1 MSRIPSLVASLLVP
15 VLALAV
21 SHPAW
26 AQAPSAVGGS
36 SQPADAAAGERL
48 PVRRVVLY
56 KSGVGYFEHIGRV
69 RDSQTVSITLT
80 SGQLDDV
87 LRSLTTVDLGDG
99 RVTGITFNSSAPLE
113 QRLRTLN
120 LPLGP
125 TTTKREL
132 LQALRGT
139 RVEVQGAGAAVAGR
153 VLSLEQHQR
162 QTADGLVT
170 VDELTIVTDS
180 GAVRSFE
187 LRAGVGVR
195 LVEGDL
201 RGELTQYL
209 DLLASTRAQDVRRLS
224 LATAGTGL
232 RDLFVSYISEVP
244 VWKTTYRLVV
254 PADDS
259 RKPFLQ
265 GWAIVD
271 NTLGED
277 WNGVE
282 LSLVAGA
289 PQSFVQHISQPLYTR
304 RPVIPLPTTALL
316 TPQTHDATITTGS
329 ADEQPAAPAEAADA
343 EADALSKAI
352 GAAQAARSRFS
363 ASVARDMA
371 GVVAGAP
378 PPAPA
383 AAPEAVEMRLRESQA
398 AASGADLGDLFEY
411 KLTQPVTILRNQS
424 ALVPIVQADITVDRV
439 SLWNPTAPGGRPL
452 RALWLTND
460 TGLTLD
466 GGSLTLVEN
475 GAFAGEGLL
484 EPIKPGETRFVSYA
498 ADLAGRV
505 TASTEGGPRRV
516 SRIRIASGV
525 MTQFVEER
533 STAVYTVRNEDAAN
547 RTFVL
552 EHPLRSG
559 WQLRADGPKP
569 VESTAT
575 LHRFRVI
582 VAPNA
587 TSTLRVEEVRPV
599 ESRVQVS
606 NLNADHVALILRGR
620 NLSPDAEPQLRAV
633 VAKAQDVAHLRAQA
647 AERAAEVERIGQD
660 QARIRENL
668 SALKGSREERA
679 LVTRY
684 TAQLTAQ
691 EDRLDVLRREVDT
704 LNAQAASAQAELAR
718 MAGAL
723 SLDVEM

>member
-1 MSRIPSLVASLLVP
+1 MSRVPLPVAFVLVAVLGVVNAVP
-15 VLALAV
+15 AF
-21 SHPAW
+21 
-26 AQAPSAVGGS
+26 AQGP
-36 SQPADAAAGERL
+36 PAAAASGQGTGDAGQRL

-56 KSGVGYFEHIGRV
+56 KSGVGYFEHVGRV
-69 RDSQTVSITLT
+69 RDDQTVSITLT

-87 LRSLTTVDLGDG
+87 LRSLTTVDLGNG

-125 TTTKREL
+125 TTTKRDL

-139 RVEVQGAGAAVAGR
+139 RVEVQGAGATSSGR
-153 VLSLEQHQR
+153 ILSLEQQQR
-162 QTADGLVT
+162 HTSDGLAV
-170 VDELTIVTDS
+170 VDELTIVTDG

-187 LRAGVGVR
+187 LRPGVSVR
-195 LVEGDL
+195 LADGDL
-201 RGELTQYL
+201 RGELAQYL

-224 LATAGTGL
+224 LATAGTGA

-254 PADDS
+254 PADGS

-271 NTLGED
+271 NMLGED
-277 WNGVE
+277 WHDVE

-304 RPVIPLPTTALL
+304 RPVIPLPRTALV
-316 TPQTHDATITTGS
+316 TPQTHEGTMAGADDARAE
-329 ADEQPAAPAEAADA
+329 ADELVKAMPEQAVGQARFSAPGGGLAGIVSAAPAPPPAAAPAEV
-343 EADALSKAI
+343 EA
-352 GAAQAARSRFS
+352 
-363 ASVARDMA
+363 
-371 GVVAGAP
+371 
-378 PPAPA
+378 
-383 AAPEAVEMRLRESQA
+383 RLRESQITASA
-398 AASGADLGDLFEY
+398 ADMGDLFEY
-411 KLTQPVTILRNQS
+411 RLTQPVTILRNQS

-439 SLWNPTAPGGRPL
+439 SLWNPSTPGGRPL

-484 EPIKPGETRFVSYA
+484 ESIKPGETRFVSYA

-505 TASTEGGPRRV
+505 TSSTEGGARRV
-516 SRIRIASGV
+516 SRIRIANGV
-525 MTQFVEER
+525 MTQLVEER
-533 STAVYTVRNEDAAN
+533 VTTVYTVRNEDAAD

-552 EHPLRSG
+552 EHPLRTG
-559 WQLRADGPKP
+559 WQLRGDGPTP
-569 VESTAT
+569 VESTASV
-575 LHRFRVI
+575 HRFRVT

-587 TSTLRVEEVRPV
+587 TSTLRIEEARPV

-620 NLSPDAEPQLRAV
+620 NLSPDAEPQLRAI
-633 VAKAQDVAHLRAQA
+633 VARAQDVARLRALT
-647 AERAAEVERIGQD
+647 AERTAEVERIGQD

-679 LVTRY
+679 LVARY

-691 EDRLDVLRREVDT
+691 EDRLDVLRREVDS
-704 LNAQAASAQAELAR
+704 LNAQAADAQGELAR
-718 MAGAL
+718 MAGTLA
-723 SLDVEM
+723 LDVEF